1 MTWHWKVVF
10 ENWPVY
16 VEGAKITLLL
26 SALGIV
32 FGTLVGALV
41 GLLRSQTGYK
51 SAVVKAL
58 RAVATFY
65 VEIMRGTPFIVQL
78 YLVYYGLPLFFHV
91 DVPELLAGIAAISLN
106 SGAYVSEIFRAGIQ
120 SIDKGQMEAG
130 RSLGLNFWQTMR
142 HIILPQAIKRALP
155 PLGNEFITLIKES
168 SIVSV
173 IGIQELQFKG
183 RIVSSTTYAP
193 FESLFVV
200 AIIYLIM
207 TLITG
212 RLVNL
217 LERRMKTGD
226 QH

>member
-1 MTWHWKVVF
+1 LTWHWNVVL

-16 VEGAKITLLL
+16 VEGVKMTLLL
-26 SALGIV
+26 SALGIL
-32 FGTLVGALV
+32 FGTVVGALV
-41 GLLRSQTGYK
+41 GLLRSETRYQN
-51 SAVVKAL
+51 VVGNIL
-58 RAVATFY
+58 RALATLY

-78 YLVYYGLPLFFHV
+78 YLVYYGLPLMFHV

-120 SIDKGQMEAG
+120 SIDRGQMEAG
-130 RSLGLNFWQTMR
+130 RSLGLNYWQTMR
-142 HIILPQAIKRALP
+142 HIILPQAIKRSLP

-200 AIIYLIM
+200 AVVYLVM
-207 TLITG
+207 TFITG

>member
-1 MTWHWKVVF
+1 MQFHWKVVL

-16 VEGAKITLLL
+16 VEGAKMTLFL
-26 SALGIV
+26 SALGVV
-32 FGTLVGALV
+32 FGTLVGIFV
-41 GLLRSQTGYK
+41 GLLRSQSYK
-51 SAVVKAL
+51 HSFMKALSAVASL
-58 RAVATFY
+58 Y
-65 VEIMRGTPFIVQL
+65 VQIMRGTPFIVQL

-120 SIDKGQMEAG
+120 SVDKGQMEAG
-130 RSLGLNFWQTMR
+130 RSLGLTWVQTMR
-142 HIILPQAIKRALP
+142 HIVLPQAVKRSLP

-183 RIVSSTTYAP
+183 RIISSSTYAP
-193 FESLFVV
+193 FESLFLV
-200 AIIYLIM
+200 AIIYLVL
-207 TLITG
+207 TGITG
-212 RLVNL
+212 QIVGL